1 MWPRHVTPQSRY
13 LSGAENCGHCCVIV
27 IQCPQNLAFPSSAR
41 SSTLWSLSVSTA
53 TRKLF
58 CWIFL
63 DGNQGII
70 FQCEATFGFA
80 LARSWCW
87 RVVSSYRNK
96 VSRTRNAMF
105 DNSVA
110 HQCEDNVISRT
121 NVNLFDIFNGA
132 VVSRWWKWMVG
143 RTSDTFSDA
152 ALWCQGSAGFIKS
165 SPTSETLLDIVRCC
179 RVHSREVGERK
190 AVSVGV
196 HNCQQNLVVGYWSS
210 LPRCDRAWDTTQS
223 PYWIRS
229 TQLTVTSL

>member
-1 MWPRHVTPQSRY
+1 MWQITHSTAIFNRTKKTSHAIFRSQCSDKLIQCLLQVPTEETTTKKRKVVMWPRHVTPQSRY
-13 LSGAENCGHCCVIV
+13 LSGAENCGPCCVIV
-27 IQCPQNLAFPSSAR
+27 TQCPQNLAFPSSAR

-58 CWIFL
+58 YWIFL

-70 FQCEATFGFA
+70 FQCDATFGFA

-143 RTSDTFSDA
+143 RTSDTFSDS

-165 SPTSETLLDIVRCC
+165 SPTNDIILLDVVRCC
-179 RVHSREVGERK
+179 RCK
-190 AVSVGV
+190 
-196 HNCQQNLVVGYWSS
+196 
-210 LPRCDRAWDTTQS
+210 
-223 PYWIRS
+223 
-229 TQLTVTSL
+229 